1 MRTLA
6 SCGKNNLH
14 KMSTTNENLG
24 ANRELEEAWFNEGK
38 TKVSS
43 FEEIRNTIAQRKPYH
58 YLPLSVS
65 AEENSTIFLAI
76 YEERA
81 AKRISAE
88 EASTLQRE
96 YFETLDPSES
106 APDVFMD
113 ILTAKSKGWI
123 TAEEAAL
130 AIDNIVLDT
139 RDLEIYSDLI
149 NALAKEAET
158 FILPLYP
165 ASEKAASPVEAPA
178 KPLTEEKRMYQNPSF
193 LQRYVSRKAL
203 LATAAVLALGG
214 ATSLGYQQETDRK
227 DSSYSS
233 FEGSSEAPTSP
244 LIVREKTQEKVA
256 QVKAPIQQKKP
267 VAIAPK
273 IVVEKKASAEKET
286 TVSLPVI
293 TKING
298 AGEVSMDQAKS
309 MIAWKKLG
317 YSIGIKN
324 TAEGKVFVLKDSEG
338 KKFTISQDALQK
350 DQETIEAKLQ

>member
-6 SCGKNNLH
+6 SCEKNNLH

-24 ANRELEEAWFNEGK
+24 ANRELEEAWFNEGE

-113 ILTAKSKGWI
+113 ILAAKSKGWI

-130 AIDNIVLDT
+130 AIDNIVLDK
-139 RDLEIYSDLI
+139 DDYDVYSDLI
-149 NALAKEAET
+149 ESLAKEAKAY
-158 FILPLYP
+158 ILPISPREKNSTPLY
-165 ASEKAASPVEAPA
+165 EK
-178 KPLTEEKRMYQNPSF
+178 TEKIYQGPSR
-193 LQRYVSRKAL
+193 LQQYFSRKAL

-214 ATSLGYQQETDRK
+214 ATSLGYQQETDHK
-227 DSSYSS
+227 ESSYSS
-233 FEGSSEAPTSP
+233 FEGSSEAPASP
-244 LIVREKTQEKVA
+244 LIVREETQEKVA
-256 QVKAPIQQKKP
+256 QTKAPIQQKKP
-267 VAIAPK
+267 IATAPK

-317 YSIGIKN
+317 YAIGIKN
-324 TAEGKVFVLKDSEG
+324 TAEGKVFVLKDGEG
-338 KKFTISQDALQK
+338 KKFTISQEALQK